1 MRRGGQT
8 DLLNVHS
15 DGTLK
20 HTQKTSNWEKF
31 TTNCV
36 LCCKDCKQFW

>member
-1 MRRGGQT
+1 MRTGGLT

-20 HTQKTSNWEKF
+20 HTQ
-31 TTNCV
+31 
-36 LCCKDCKQFW
+36 